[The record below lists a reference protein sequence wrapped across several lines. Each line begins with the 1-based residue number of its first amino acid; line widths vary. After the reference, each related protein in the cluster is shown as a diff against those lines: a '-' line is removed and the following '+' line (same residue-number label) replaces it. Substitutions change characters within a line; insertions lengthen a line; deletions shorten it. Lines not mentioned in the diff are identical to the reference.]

1 MTTIDNIMKLA
12 QEYGEAKAQLE
23 PHYTTQAVN
32 DHVKAR
38 EALRTAVTEALAF
51 NPDWADFNNGRECGR
66 IEATDALA
74 SQPAR
79 EPLMDEHIVSACYSF
94 RHDFGLLPQETRDS
108 LTRTATDW
116 AQAFGIGGGQ

>member
-74 SQPAR
+74 AQPAR
-79 EPLMDEHIVSACYSF
+79 EPLNKSEWPKHPSAYVNDEYIGYSKS
-94 RHDFGLLPQETRDS
+94 D
-108 LTRTATDW
+108 LTSYAMQVL
-116 AQAFGIGGGQ
+116 QAHGIGG